1 MNRRKFSK
9 QASMISLGIGLVPM
23 IACKSS
29 KELSKDGASAIATG
43 VMAEPFVLPALPY
56 AYNALLPA
64 IDEMTMQIHHD
75 KHHAGYVTNLNKALE
90 SSPLKGKSLTEIL
103 MSLTGN
109 AAENAVRN
117 NAGGHFNHTLYWEI
131 MTPGGSKMPKGK
143 LAEAINKKFTSL
155 DGFKTA
161 FSDAAMKVFGS
172 GWAWLAVDKNGEVFI
187 SSTPNQDN
195 PMMSKIASQGG
206 SPILGI
212 DVWEHAYYL
221 KYQNLRK
228 DYITNFMGLVNW
240 DIVGEKYA
248 AI

>member
-1 MNRRKFSK
+1 
-9 QASMISLGIGLVPM
+9 
-23 IACKSS
+23 
-29 KELSKDGASAIATG
+29 
-43 VMAEPFVLPALPY
+43 MAEPFTLPALPY
-56 AYNALLPA
+56 AHNALLPI
-64 IDEMTMQIHHD
+64 IDEMTMQIHHG

-90 SSPLKGKSLTEIL
+90 TSPLKGKSITEIM

-109 AAENAVRN
+109 ATENAVRN
-117 NAGGHFNHTLYWEI
+117 NAGGHFNHTLFWEI
-131 MTPGGSKMPKGK
+131 MTPGGAKMPEGK
-143 LAEAINKKFTSL
+143 LGEAIKKKFTSFE
-155 DGFKTA
+155 GFKTA

-195 PMMSKIASQGG
+195 PLMSKIVAQGG
-206 SPILGI
+206 TPILGI

-228 DYITNFMGLVNW
+228 DYVTGFLSLINW
-240 DIVGEKYA
+240 DVVGKKYA